1 VNGLK
6 CIGVWSSNFSLWV
19 SHTFT
24 TLISN
29 FFILNREIVTK
40 NDTRFVNTGA
50 CYKLFATYRTA
61 LTAPCL
67 QSMLE
72 RSSILSVI
80 NGSLVVGLFDILKYW
95 KCEILKKIDS
105 LRSDVGQTNI
115 RSKFIIIKHW
125 YWDLCLE
132 FFFIETGLDIKYVRT
147 TDVYIHMP

>member
-1 VNGLK
+1 MNGLK
-6 CIGVWSSNFSLWV
+6 CIGVWSGNFSLWV

-80 NGSLVVGLFDILKYW
+80 NGSLVLGLFDILKYW

-105 LRSDVGQTNI
+105 LKVRHGANLNNNNNKTLILRPVPRI
-115 RSKFIIIKHW
+115 
-125 YWDLCLE
+125 
-132 FFFIETGLDIKYVRT
+132 FFIELYGPFCDHRFKIIDI
-147 TDVYIHMP
+147 